1 MNVTALLAHPDD
13 ELSCAGSLAKF
24 VDAGHNVNLIIA
36 FSDNRGAELH
46 KSASILGANLI
57 EHVGDQSQFVWNQE
71 QVIKYDK
78 TVSATEPDII
88 ISHRI
93 ADHNTSHVPLAQ
105 IARTVARKNACELW
119 EIDSAL
125 PGGLD
130 TDGPKNNT
138 LVDIDGQW
146 VRKFAAISA
155 YESVAKDLP
164 GWASAFRHRDL
175 HNGWLLHNDIH
186 AHYAEAMRLVKF
198 VWR

>member
-13 ELSCAGSLAKF
+13 ELAAAGTLAKF

-36 FSDNRGAELH
+36 FSDQRGAELH
-46 KSASILGANLI
+46 KSADLLGVNLI
-57 EHVGDQSQFVWNQE
+57 EHVGQQSEFVWCQSS
-71 QVIKYDK
+71 VTLYDQI
-78 TVSATEPDII
+78 VGATEPDII
-88 ISHRI
+88 LSHRI

-105 IARTVARKNACELW
+105 IARTVARKNRCELW

-138 LVDIDGQW
+138 LVDIDSQW
-146 VRKFAAISA
+146 VRKYAAIDA
-155 YESVAKDLP
+155 YKSVAENLP
-164 GWASAFRHRDL
+164 GWRDAFRHRDL